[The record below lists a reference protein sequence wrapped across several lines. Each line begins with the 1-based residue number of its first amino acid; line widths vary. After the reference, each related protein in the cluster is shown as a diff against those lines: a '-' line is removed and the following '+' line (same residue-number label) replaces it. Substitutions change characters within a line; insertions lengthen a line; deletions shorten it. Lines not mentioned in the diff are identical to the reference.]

1 MSADP
6 QRQGRERVILI
17 GTDPEN
23 PRGGIGVAISGFR
36 TALES
41 LGLFYTLIPSYNP
54 NVRGRWFWPALK
66 AAPKMLRA
74 ISTLKRS
81 GLDPIVYS
89 HAGAW
94 PSLVREMF
102 LLWLAHL
109 AGARTML
116 HLKSPMVDE
125 YLDHRLGRPLLDIGL
140 GSVDLICVLTP
151 WWKERLSSAGVAK
164 PVVIVPNSIPAE
176 LEVVACAPVGGGSS
190 SHRASGEL
198 RILSMARLVRGK
210 GVDVVIEA
218 LVDLPN
224 SYHCTIAG
232 DGPERRRLEALASS
246 LGVMARVTFAG
257 WVSGEAK
264 YHLLE
269 SADIFCLPSTRDSF
283 GIVYIE
289 AMAYGL
295 PIVAV
300 RSRGIP
306 DVVLDGRTG
315 YLVDAPE
322 PLQVVEAVQKLADPK
337 TREQMGSAGKLR
349 VMEEF
354 SSGIL
359 AGILRRVIDGLN

>member
-1 MSADP
+1 
-6 QRQGRERVILI
+6 
-17 GTDPEN
+17 
-23 PRGGIGVAISGFR
+23 
-36 TALES
+36 
-41 LGLFYTLIPSYNP
+41 
-54 NVRGRWFWPALK
+54 
-66 AAPKMLRA
+66 
-74 ISTLKRS
+74 
-81 GLDPIVYS
+81 
-89 HAGAW
+89 
-94 PSLVREMF
+94 
-102 LLWLAHL
+102 
-109 AGARTML
+109 
-116 HLKSPMVDE
+116 
-125 YLDHRLGRPLLDIGL
+125 
-140 GSVDLICVLTP
+140 
-151 WWKERLSSAGVAK
+151 
-164 PVVIVPNSIPAE
+164 
-176 LEVVACAPVGGGSS
+176 
-190 SHRASGEL
+190 
-198 RILSMARLVRGK
+198 ILSMARLVRGK
-210 GVDVVIEA
+210 GVDVMIGA
-218 LVDLPN
+218 LADLPN

-246 LGVMARVTFAG
+246 LGVMERVTFTG
-257 WVSGEAK
+257 WVSGDSK

-315 YLVDAPE
+315 YLVDTPD
-322 PLQVVEAVQKLADPK
+322 PLQVAEAVQKLADPK